1 MSDIEDQDFF
11 IKLVAKGKR
20 DGHLSIAEVNA
31 VVPLEFAQEDSIERI
46 VSLLDSHGIMITE
59 NELEIDLLNNLEEEN
74 VSDESLDEVDME
86 ETTDILIDDEKILEE
101 ALDDSG
107 DEDMDDELDEPEIEG
122 DITDIAGFASIPT
135 SHQGLDE
142 IEDTKIIGDHEEDL
156 DEELDDE
163 DLEEDEVEI
172 DKGYDKENLSSFDE
186 VSGYDSRES
195 LIDIDDDSD
204 TESPRENSSRKSGI
218 LGSDKADS
226 SVDDPIRL
234 YLREIG
240 RENLLN
246 AEQEVDLSK
255 KMEEGA
261 QIIKD
266 VILQSGVMI
275 SSFHD
280 IFDTMGTRFDE
291 EEIEFSPK
299 ELKEKMN
306 DQKRFVQFY
315 RETLKEIGT
324 PLKNYIELKKKTI
337 ASGGEVLND
346 DGFAKKRVVLLKKL
360 SKIELQ
366 PEEISGFTDKYLAAE
381 KDIFNLQRK
390 KYSIEGKLGVS
401 SVRDLRLM
409 GRNLAVP
416 TQRIELERRLGMTAD
431 AIKELI
437 RDIQLTEKQL
447 KNIEY
452 EFEESCDDIIA
463 HAKEIMH
470 GREMMKSAKDRLI
483 QANLRLVVS
492 IAKKY
497 TNRGLHFFDLVQ
509 EGNIGLIKAVEKFEY
524 RKGYKFSTYAT
535 WWIRQAITRSISDQA
550 RTIRVPVHMIEQ
562 INKVVRESRMLM
574 QTYGR
579 EPTDDEIAEK
589 LGWTAQKVKS
599 VKNVAREP
607 ISLETPVGEEEDSLL
622 SDFIEDKDVENPAT
636 QTAFTLLQEQLQE
649 VLATLPPREQEV
661 LKMRFGLEDGYSLTL
676 EEVGLYFEVTR
687 ERIRQIEAK
696 ALRRLRHP
704 KRSRRLK
711 DFI

>member
-1 MSDIEDQDFF
+1 MSRLENQEFYLA
-11 IKLVAKGKR
+11 LVAKGKR
-20 DGHLSIAEVNA
+20 NGHLSIEEVRKGIPQELNDDEHYMEELLTS
-31 VVPLEFAQEDSIERI
+31 LEN
-46 VSLLDSHGIMITE
+46 LHGILVSEEDME
-59 NELEIDLLNNLEEEN
+59 KDLLKNIEEEQA
-74 VSDESLDEVDME
+74 VKPQDA
-86 ETTDILIDDEKILEE
+86 I
-101 ALDDSG
+101 
-107 DEDMDDELDEPEIEG
+107 
-122 DITDIAGFASIPT
+122 
-135 SHQGLDE
+135 
-142 IEDTKIIGDHEEDL
+142 DHEEDL
-156 DEELDDE
+156 DTEDPLIDDELDEDEDEIEE
-163 DLEEDEVEI
+163 DLEDSIMDGDLADISGLPASRHSVDDMDDDKLIEDHEEELEDEESDDEELEEDDEEADI
-172 DKGYDKENLSSFDE
+172 EKEYAKADMGSFDDIG
-186 VSGYDSRES
+186 GYENRRKS
-195 LIDIDDDSD
+195 IMDIEDDSERD
-204 TESPRENSSRKSGI
+204 SNRDSGSRRSNV
-218 LGSDKADS
+218 LGSDKGDS

-246 AEQEVDLSK
+246 AEQEVELSK
-255 KMEEGA
+255 RMEEGA
-261 QIIKD
+261 EIIKE
-266 VILQSGVMI
+266 VILKSGVLI
-275 SSFHD
+275 SSFND
-280 IFDTMGTRFDE
+280 ILEVVNTRFDE
-291 EEIEFSPK
+291 EELEFSPK

-306 DQKRFVQFY
+306 DQKRYSQFY
-315 RETLKEIGT
+315 RDTLKDVQA
-324 PLKNYIELKKKTI
+324 PLKSYIELKKKTV
-337 ASGGEVLND
+337 ATGGEILKDEN
-346 DGFAKKRVVLLKKL
+346 FCKKRVTLMKKL
-360 SKIELQ
+360 SKVELQ
-366 PEEISGFTDKYLAAE
+366 PEEISGFTERYLSAE
-381 KDIFNLQRK
+381 RSIYDLQRK
-390 KYSIEGKLGVS
+390 KARIENQLCVG
-401 SVRDLRLM
+401 SVRELRLM
-409 GRNLAVP
+409 GRSLAVP
-416 TQRIELERRLGMTAD
+416 SQRTAVENRLNMTAD
-431 AIKELI
+431 KIKELI
-437 RDIQLTEKQL
+437 RDVQLTEKEL

-452 EFEESCDDIIA
+452 EFEESCEDIIA
-463 HAKEIMH
+463 NAKEIMR

-579 EPTDDEIAEK
+579 EPTDEEVAEK
-589 LGWTAQKVKS
+589 LGWTAQKVKA

-649 VLATLPPREQEV
+649 VLETLPPREQEV